1 MALKKELINDEV
13 IDIAIDFHGILA
25 NLTESCPPDCL
36 VDLFTELISL
46 LNKYDKSL
54 KVKKDLVDELREL
67 SKNDM
72 VLTGKLEQEKQA
84 DFEESL
90 VYEEK
95 AVQEIRVI
103 KQDNKRT

>member
-1 MALKKELINDEV
+1 MFKAIKKALKKELINDEV

-46 LNKYDKSL
+46 LNKYDASL
-54 KVKKDLVDELREL
+54 KVNKDLVNELRDQ

-72 VLTGKLEQEKQA
+72 VLTIFVCLKLTVA
-84 DFEESL
+84 FRRDWSF
-90 VYEEK
+90 
-95 AVQEIRVI
+95 
-103 KQDNKRT
+103 